1 LIRFKKLGLVVLVLF
16 GLMFGAVHNPA
27 HAKDIGWQRFS
38 DGMARGRSENKKVF
52 LHFYARWCGACNIM
66 ENKTFQDPAVVAYIN
81 ENFIP
86 IKVDTDQEREISQIF
101 RIRLLP
107 DNWFIDEDGKPIGHQ
122 PGYITPRQLKGILQ
136 NLINENTGQ

>member
-1 LIRFKKLGLVVLVLF
+1 VVLVLF

-27 HAKDIGWQRFS
+27 HAKDIAWQRFS

>member
-1 LIRFKKLGLVVLVLF
+1 MIRFKKFGIVVLVLC
-16 GLMFGAVHNPA
+16 GLMFGALHNPA
-27 HAKDIGWQRFS
+27 YTKEIAWQGFS

-52 LHFYARWCGACNIM
+52 LHFYAQWCGACKIM
-66 ENKTFQDPAVVAYIN
+66 ENKTFQDPAVIAYIN

-107 DNWFIDEDGKPIGHQ
+107 DSWFIAEDGKPIGHQ

>member
-1 LIRFKKLGLVVLVLF
+1 MIRFKKFGLVVLVLF

-27 HAKDIGWQRFS
+27 HAKDIAWQRFS

-81 ENFIP
+81 ENFTP

>member
-1 LIRFKKLGLVVLVLF
+1 
-16 GLMFGAVHNPA
+16 
-27 HAKDIGWQRFS
+27 
-38 DGMARGRSENKKVF
+38 
-52 LHFYARWCGACNIM
+52 M

>member
-1 LIRFKKLGLVVLVLF
+1 MVLVLF

-27 HAKDIGWQRFS
+27 HAKDIAWQRFS